1 MRYSGLILVFGL
13 VLVGFVMKPPSVQDM
28 KDCFSGKF
36 SRQALPVALLVWSF
50 FGLLMTAI
58 LFT

>member
-1 MRYSGLILVFGL
+1 LILVFGL
-13 VLVGFVMKPPSVQDM
+13 VLVGFVMKPPTVRDI

-36 SRQALPVALLVWSF
+36 TREALSVALLVWSF